1 MEPYFYREI
10 EALEGA
16 KEIIQLRACVCLCW
30 NVTGG
35 GGGGNLVPGA
45 FPVLS
50 ILAGGHFSHPPK
62 Y

>member
-1 MEPYFYREI
+1 MEPHFYREI

-30 NVTGG
+30 NEVEWVGATVTFD
-35 GGGGNLVPGA
+35 LHLKA
-45 FPVLS
+45 
-50 ILAGGHFSHPPK
+50 